1 MEATLE
7 ERFAELDVKEKS
19 TEECIREEKQ
29 RIRVS
34 VWKTLEEQK
43 NIREYPPLR
52 VLEEYQITKV
62 RIMLQIKL

>member
-43 NIREYPPLR
+43 NIR
-52 VLEEYQITKV
+52 VSSVFWKNTK
-62 RIMLQIKL
+62 LQRFELCYR